1 MKRNN
6 KLLALFS
13 GLLVMVGLSVTS
25 CNPDVAASFGKD
37 YFFGTWKTT
46 DFYSNGKRQPY
57 YQVKVNDN
65 PLTYGYYTITWKF
78 DGKSENLFN
87 ADGGSFRQ
95 HLINWGG
102 TAPTVNADGTLTGS
116 KENETVWIGAYK
128 LKGNSSY
135 SRGKLF
141 LYYEFGVD
149 LIGEGQPT
157 SLNYDEV
164 KDWTSE
170 NYLNY
175 AFYADKNAPAGKT
188 AGLDLLDVVDHRLSA
203 VPTYDNKQVVKVTS
217 IEPLSYTTGASNP
230 PGNGSIV
237 SNHVTIQVR
246 GKANPKCSDVEYFR
260 FNLKDATASGFSRM
274 MATVMDKDGSITI
287 GKTYSQW
294 VGNETSYGTKVYDG
308 CSWGSATTRCLARIS
323 VSDTGNETQWISN
336 DTRNNSTLFHM
347 NDAGNSVDNSDTTDY
362 TDTEATVADG
372 TAEE

>member
-46 DFYSNGKRQPY
+46 DFDASGNRQTYYRNSDGK
-57 YQVKVNDN
+57 
-65 PLTYGYYTITWKF
+65 YYTITWKF

-87 ADGGSFRQ
+87 TDGGSFRQ
-95 HLINWGG
+95 HLINWGI

-149 LIGEGQPT
+149 LIGEEQPT
-157 SLNYDEV
+157 SLNYEEV

-175 AFYADKNAPAGKT
+175 AFYGNKDAPSGKT
-188 AGLDLLDVVDHRLSA
+188 AGLDLLDDVDQKLSA
-203 VPTYDNKQVVKVTS
+203 NSYDNRKVVKVTS
-217 IEPLSYTTGASNP
+217 MEPLTYTLSDSTP
-230 PGNGSIV
+230 EGNGSIV

-260 FNLKDATASGFSRM
+260 FNLKDATASGYSRM
-274 MATVMDKDGSITI
+274 MATVMDKDGSTKI

-294 VGNETSYGTKVYDG
+294 VGNDTSYGTKVYEE
-308 CSWGSATTRCLARIS
+308 CSWSNVATRCLARIS
-323 VSDTGNETQWISN
+323 VSDTGNETQWVSN
-336 DTRNNSTLFHM
+336 DTRSNSTLFHM
-347 NDAGNSVDNSDTTDY
+347 TAGNSVDNSDTTDY

>member
-25 CNPDVAASFGKD
+25 CNPDFAASAGKD

-46 DFYSNGKRQPY
+46 DFDSNGKRQTY
-57 YQVKVNDN
+57 YQAGN
-65 PLTYGYYTITWKF
+65 YYTITWKF

-87 ADGGSFRQ
+87 TDGGSFRQ

-102 TAPTVNADGTLTGS
+102 TAPTVNDDGTLTGT
-116 KENETVWIGAYK
+116 KANETVWIGAYK

-149 LIGEGQPT
+149 LIGENQPE
-157 SLNYDEV
+157 SLNYDAV

-175 AFYADKNAPAGKT
+175 AFYKDKDAPAGKT
-188 AGLDLLDVVDHRLSA
+188 AGLDLLDVVDQGLSA
-203 VPTYDNKQVVKVTS
+203 VSTYDNRQVVKIT
-217 IEPLSYTTGASNP
+217 ITNTDPLNYTYTTGVSEP
-230 PGNGSIV
+230 EGNGSIV
-237 SNHVTIQVR
+237 SNHITIQVR
-246 GKANPKCSDVEYFR
+246 GKTNPKCSDVEYFR

-274 MATVMDKDGSITI
+274 MATVMDKDGSTTI

-323 VSDTGNETQWISN
+323 VSDTGSETQWISS

-347 NDAGNSVDNSDTTDY
+347 NAQENSVDNSDTTDY
-362 TDTEATVADG
+362 TETEAAVADG

>member
-25 CNPDVAASFGKD
+25 CNPDVAASAGKD

-46 DFYSNGKRQPY
+46 DFDSNGKRQTY
-57 YQVKVNDN
+57 YQAGN
-65 PLTYGYYTITWKF
+65 YYTITWKF

-87 ADGGSFRQ
+87 TDGGSFRQ
-95 HLINWGG
+95 HLINWGTTLPEFNDAG
-102 TAPTVNADGTLTGS
+102 IPTRTP
-116 KENETVWIGAYK
+116 ENETVWIGAYK

-157 SLNYDEV
+157 SLNYEEV

-188 AGLDLLDVVDHRLSA
+188 AGLDLLDVVDQKLSA
-203 VPTYDNKQVVKVTS
+203 VPTYDYKQVVKVTS
-217 IEPLSYTTGASNP
+217 IEPLNYTTGASNP

-260 FNLKDATASGFSRM
+260 FNLKDATASGYSRM
-274 MATVMDKDGSITI
+274 MATVMDKDGSTTI

-323 VSDTGNETQWISN
+323 VSDTGSETQWVSN

-347 NDAGNSVDNSDTTDY
+347 TAGNSVDNSDTTDY
-362 TDTEATVADG
+362 TETAAAVAGG